1 MVSLVTQLGLLGVF
15 KYFNFFAES
24 LSVALNSIGIQS
36 SALHLNIVL
45 PVGISFYTFQSL
57 SYTIDIYQ
65 RQFKPTDRFSDFAL
79 FVAYFPQLQAGP
91 IERARHLI
99 PQLSKPR
106 QITIDQTSRGLYLI
120 VLGFFKKIAIADGVS
135 PVVDQI
141 FSSSGRIT
149 WIDVIVATVLF
160 AVQIYCDFSGYT
172 DIARGISKLFG
183 INLIVNFDQP
193 YFATNPQDFWRR
205 WHISLSSWLRD
216 YLYVPLGGNHG
227 SLAFICRNLMITM
240 LLGGL
245 WHGAAWNF
253 VLWGLYQGGALCI
266 YRIWRQY
273 GNHGPPGQRVDV
285 QPGKM
290 RAIRHLVANAAFFV
304 VICYGWLLFRAHS
317 LAQIMGFSSL
327 LVTDFGNLDYGGGP
341 PRLSSL
347 LGMSLLFMMEIA
359 QYWKAD
365 PCYYQRFPV
374 PIKGFLIA
382 AMIAI
387 TMMGMS
393 NEPAQFIYFQF

>member
-1 MVSLVTQLGLLGVF
+1 M
-15 KYFNFFAES
+15 
-24 LSVALNSIGIQS
+24 
-36 SALHLNIVL
+36 
-45 PVGISFYTFQSL
+45 
-57 SYTIDIYQ
+57 
-65 RQFKPTDRFSDFAL
+65 
-79 FVAYFPQLQAGP
+79 
-91 IERARHLI
+91 
-99 PQLSKPR
+99 
-106 QITIDQTSRGLYLI
+106 
-120 VLGFFKKIAIADGVS
+120 
-135 PVVDQI
+135 
-141 FSSSGRIT
+141 
-149 WIDVIVATVLF
+149 
-160 AVQIYCDFSGYT
+160 QIYCDFSGYT

-227 SLAFICRNLMITM
+227 NLAFICRNLMITM

-273 GNHGPPGQRVDV
+273 GSQGPPRPLIEA
-285 QPGKM
+285 QPAK
-290 RAIRHLVANAAFFV
+290 RHAIRHLAANAVFFV

-317 LAQIMGFSSL
+317 LAQIMDFSSL
-327 LVTDFGNLDYGGGP
+327 LVTDFGDLDYGGGT

-365 PCYYQRFPV
+365 PCYYQTFSGANER
-374 PIKGFLIA
+374 L
-382 AMIAI
+382 
-387 TMMGMS
+387 S
-393 NEPAQFIYFQF
+393 NCRDDRDHHDGHEQ